1 MADRQPQ
8 GHFHRNRLRIVID
21 IDREDYKGT
30 DLVNI
35 RVWYRADN
43 GEMRPSKTGITINGG
58 QIDQL
63 IEALQAVK
71 AEGRATNE
79 H

>member
-1 MADRQPQ
+1 MREFQKN
-8 GHFHRNRLRIVID
+8 NRGEVVRIT
-21 IDREDYKGT
+21 REEYKGA

-35 RVWYRADN
+35 RVWFKADD
-43 GEMRPSKTGITINGG
+43 GELRPSKNGLTIRGDQIT
-58 QIDQL
+58 QM

-71 AEGRATNE
+71 AEGRPTNE

>member
-1 MADRQPQ
+1 MREFKKNDR
-8 GHFHRNRLRIVID
+8 GEVVRIV
-21 IDREDYKGT
+21 REDYKGA

-43 GEMRPSKTGITINGG
+43 GEMRPSKAGIAINAW
-58 QIDQL
+58 QIDKL

-71 AEGRATNE
+71 AEGRPTNE

>member
-1 MADRQPQ
+1 MREFKKNDR
-8 GHFHRNRLRIVID
+8 GEVVRIV
-21 IDREDYKGT
+21 REDYKGA

-43 GEMRPSKTGITINGG
+43 GEMRPSKAGIAINGW

-71 AEGRATNE
+71 AEGRHTNE

>member
-1 MADRQPQ
+1 MREFQKN
-8 GHFHRNRLRIVID
+8 NRGDVVRITRD
-21 IDREDYKGT
+21 EYKGA

-35 RVWYRADN
+35 RVWFTADD
-43 GEMRPSKTGITINGG
+43 GELRPSKNGLTIRGDQIT
-58 QIDQL
+58 QM

-71 AEGRATNE
+71 AEGRPTNE

>member
-1 MADRQPQ
+1 MREFKKNDR
-8 GHFHRNRLRIVID
+8 GEVLRIV
-21 IDREDYKGT
+21 REDYKGA

-43 GEMRPSKTGITINGG
+43 GEMRPSKTGIAINGS

-71 AEGRATNE
+71 AEGRQTNE

>member
-1 MADRQPQ
+1 MREFQKNDR
-8 GHFHRNRLRIVID
+8 GEMVRIV
-21 IDREDYKGT
+21 REDYKGT

-43 GEMRPSKTGITINGG
+43 GEMRPSKTSITINGS

-71 AEGRATNE
+71 AEGRPTNGG
-79 H
+79 

>member
-1 MADRQPQ
+1 MREFKKNDR
-8 GHFHRNRLRIVID
+8 GEVVRIV
-21 IDREDYKGT
+21 REDYKGA

-43 GEMRPSKTGITINGG
+43 GEMLPSKTGITINGG

-71 AEGRATNE
+71 AEGRQTNE

>member
-1 MADRQPQ
+1 MREFQKN
-8 GHFHRNRLRIVID
+8 NRGEVVRITRD
-21 IDREDYKGT
+21 EYKGA

-35 RVWYRADN
+35 RVWFTADD
-43 GEMRPSKTGITINGG
+43 GELRPSKNGLTIRGDQIT
-58 QIDQL
+58 QM

-71 AEGRATNE
+71 AEGRPTNE

>member
-1 MADRQPQ
+1 MREFKKNDR
-8 GHFHRNRLRIVID
+8 GEVVRIV
-21 IDREDYKGT
+21 REDYKGA

-43 GEMRPSKTGITINGG
+43 DEMRPSKTGITINGG

-71 AEGRATNE
+71 AEGRQTNE

>member
-1 MADRQPQ
+1 MREFQKNDR
-8 GHFHRNRLRIVID
+8 GEMVRIV
-21 IDREDYKGT
+21 REDYKGT
-30 DLVNI
+30 DLVNV

-43 GEMRPSKTGITINGG
+43 GEMRPSKAGIAINGS

-71 AEGRATNE
+71 AQGRPTNE

>member
-1 MADRQPQ
+1 MREFQKNDR
-8 GHFHRNRLRIVID
+8 GEVVRIV
-21 IDREDYKGT
+21 REDYRGT

-35 RVWYRADN
+35 RVWYRTDN
-43 GEMRPSKTGITINGG
+43 GEMRPSKTGITINSG

-71 AEGRATNE
+71 AEGRQTNE

>member
-1 MADRQPQ
+1 MREFQKNDR
-8 GHFHRNRLRIVID
+8 GEVVRIV
-21 IDREDYKGT
+21 REDYRGT

-43 GEMRPSKTGITINGG
+43 GEMRPSKTGITINGN

-63 IEALQAVK
+63 IEARQAVK
-71 AEGRATNE
+71 AEGRQTNE

>member
-1 MADRQPQ
+1 MREFQKNDR
-8 GHFHRNRLRIVID
+8 GEMVRIV
-21 IDREDYKGT
+21 REDYRGT

-43 GEMRPSKTGITINGG
+43 GEMRPSKAGIAINGG

-71 AEGRATNE
+71 AEERQTNE

>member
-1 MADRQPQ
+1 MREFKKNDR
-8 GHFHRNRLRIVID
+8 GEVVRIV
-21 IDREDYKGT
+21 REDYKGA

-35 RVWYRADN
+35 RVWYRADS

-63 IEALQAVK
+63 IEALQVVK
-71 AEGRATNE
+71 AEGRPTNE

>member
-1 MADRQPQ
+1 MREFQKNDR
-8 GHFHRNRLRIVID
+8 GEVVRIV
-21 IDREDYKGT
+21 REDYRGT

-35 RVWYRADN
+35 RVWYRAEN
-43 GEMRPSKTGITINGG
+43 GEMRPSKTGITINGN

-71 AEGRATNE
+71 AEGRQTNE

>member
-1 MADRQPQ
+1 MREFKKNDR
-8 GHFHRNRLRIVID
+8 GEVVRIV
-21 IDREDYKGT
+21 REDYKGA

-43 GEMRPSKTGITINGG
+43 GEMRPSKTGITINGS

-71 AEGRATNE
+71 AEGRPTNE

>member
-1 MADRQPQ
+1 MREFQKNDR
-8 GHFHRNRLRIVID
+8 GEMVRIV
-21 IDREDYKGT
+21 REDYKGT

-43 GEMRPSKTGITINGG
+43 GEMRPSKTGITINGN

-71 AEGRATNE
+71 AEGRQTNE

>member
-1 MADRQPQ
+1 MREFKKNDR
-8 GHFHRNRLRIVID
+8 GEVVRIV
-21 IDREDYKGT
+21 REDYKGA

-35 RVWYRADN
+35 RVWYRADS
-43 GEMRPSKTGITINGG
+43 GEMRPSKVGITIKGD

-71 AEGRATNE
+71 AEGRQTNE

>member
-1 MADRQPQ
+1 MREFKKNDR
-8 GHFHRNRLRIVID
+8 GEVVRIV
-21 IDREDYKGT
+21 REDYKGA

-43 GEMRPSKTGITINGG
+43 GEMRPSKTGITINGSK
-58 QIDQL
+58 IDQL

-71 AEGRATNE
+71 AEGRQTNE

>member
-1 MADRQPQ
+1 MPEFQKN
-8 GHFHRNRLRIVID
+8 NRGEVVRITRD
-21 IDREDYKGT
+21 EYKGA

-35 RVWYRADN
+35 RVWFTASD
-43 GEMRPSKTGITINGG
+43 GEQRPSKTGIAINSS

-71 AEGRATNE
+71 AEGRPTNE